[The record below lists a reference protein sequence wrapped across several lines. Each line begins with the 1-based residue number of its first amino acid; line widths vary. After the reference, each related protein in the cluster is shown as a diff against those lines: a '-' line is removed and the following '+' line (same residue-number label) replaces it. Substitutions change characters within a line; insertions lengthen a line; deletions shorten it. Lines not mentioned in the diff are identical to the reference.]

1 MSVLNRIPETMT
13 IGELRIFIQDR
24 NSNRYYYYAREG
36 YRIMDVDGGERL
48 VPSQFVEWG
57 NFKYVFVDIHG
68 QPIYRFVNNKEK
80 ELHWIGYDGN
90 LRDGNLAAFR
100 SRIVYTD
107 SPPAAGSIPL
117 TYDDYIES
125 MRVNDLQGG
134 RKKTRNGKNRK
145 PKITQKYKKRRG
157 RR

>member
-1 MSVLNRIPETMT
+1 MSVLNRVPQDIR
-13 IGELRIFIQDR
+13 ELRSFIQDI
-24 NSNRYYYYAREG
+24 NSNRYYYYARDP
-36 YRIMDVDGGERL
+36 YPIMDVDGGERV

-68 QPIYRFVNNKEK
+68 QPMYRFVNNKEK

-90 LRDGNLAAFR
+90 LRDGNLAEFR

-107 SPPAAGSIPL
+107 SPPAVGSIPL
-117 TYDDYIES
+117 TYDDYAQ
-125 MRVNDLQGG
+125 MNNLQGG
-134 RKKTRNGKNRK
+134 RKKTRNSKNRK